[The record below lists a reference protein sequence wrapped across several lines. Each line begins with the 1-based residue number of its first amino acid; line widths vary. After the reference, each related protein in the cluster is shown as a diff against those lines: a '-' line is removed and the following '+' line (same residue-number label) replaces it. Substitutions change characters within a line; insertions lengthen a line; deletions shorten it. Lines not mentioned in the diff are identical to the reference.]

1 MFSRYL
7 IWRLIYSV
15 LKTILL
21 KKRLED
27 VGHDAKF
34 KTFKNIPTTSI
45 WNLKMDQQT
54 LLVQINQA
62 KQDLYQTKYDNAIK
76 GFIRAI
82 EISRKISPNLS
93 GIIGICHAYLA
104 VAYGKIGERQESL
117 ENITLAEAAFSNETK
132 NPSDYAKI
140 IRTIGKELQDMM
152 YFDSSIIG
160 LRLALKLARNYEGEG
175 KLDLVSII
183 SRDLG
188 FSYMKVGNHLSAA
201 KLFRISGDLED
212 DDFDAVNLYQN
223 AAYLYY
229 QENKRNK
236 ALNTLETA
244 FNKAGIIGKLE
255 IQQEIAQFQS
265 SIAYDLFRESQE
277 KESFETAM
285 AYCELCLEKLEFLGK
300 MEWIVRIRYEQAL
313 TYSQLGQRHQSLQL
327 LSELALKPPTVETEE
342 YIIKANILM
351 TIYSL
356 ESDKYGEATFYIRQI
371 SESQFKKLE
380 ETRPELT
387 QKLEAIRAYL
397 KRLERR
403 GQISTNIRFSRK
415 KLDLPLEDLLN
426 ELEPVPEDQ
435 QVSPDLKLLQ
445 APILEVTPPVAKPSH
460 TYQSPTIETLQ
471 ELFKST
477 EISQNGAVHPVTP
490 TISPK
495 TPPVETPAYIDR
507 TRLFKAHQTKGSP
520 KSIEQKRLTSI
531 TRQEQAMP
539 EYSPTIDMDSTSQTL
554 DKRTEVITRLQR
566 AGWSIRVNFT
576 DSSRRTAE
584 PDLIAEK
591 GLIRKT
597 RRLVFF
603 AEDPTDAE
611 ICSFLLQSSQ
621 DSGQKIIFLLTGDPL
636 EANISLDVKIFT
648 QIDQFF

>member
-1 MFSRYL
+1 M
-7 IWRLIYSV
+7 
-15 LKTILL
+15 LKKLL
-21 KKRLED
+21 KD

-62 KQDLYQTKYDNAIK
+62 KQDLYQTKYDDAIK
-76 GFIRAI
+76 GFVRAI
-82 EISRKISPNLS
+82 EISRRISPNLS
-93 GIIGICHAYLA
+93 GIIGICQAYLA
-104 VAYGKIGERQESL
+104 VAYGKIGERQKIL
-117 ENITLAEAAFSNETK
+117 ENITMAEAAFSNQTK

-140 IRTIGKELQDMM
+140 IRTTGKELQDMK
-152 YFDSSIIG
+152 YFDSSIIA
-160 LRLALKLARNYEGEG
+160 LRLALRLARNYEGEG

-212 DDFDAVNLYQN
+212 DESYAVSLYQN

-229 QENKRNK
+229 QEKKRNK
-236 ALNTLETA
+236 ALNILETA

-255 IQQEIAQFQS
+255 IQKEIAQFQS
-265 SIAYDLFRESQE
+265 RIAYDLF
-277 KESFETAM
+277 KESKERELLDTSL
-285 AYCELCLEKLEFLGK
+285 AYCELCLEKLEFLGN

-313 TYSQLGQRHQSLQL
+313 IYSHLGQRQKTLQL
-327 LSELALKPPTVETEE
+327 LTELALKPPTVGTEE

-356 ESDKYGEATFYIRQI
+356 ESDRYGEATFYVRQV

-380 ETRPELT
+380 KTQPELT
-387 QKLEAIRAYL
+387 QKINAIRTYL

-403 GQISTNIRFSRK
+403 GQISTRIRSSRK
-415 KLDLPLEDLLN
+415 KLDLPLEDLLH

-435 QVSPDLKLLQ
+435 PVSPNLELLQ
-445 APILEVTPPVAKPSH
+445 APILEVTPPVARTLQEH
-460 TYQSPTIETLQ
+460 QSPTIETLQ

-477 EISQNGAVHPVTP
+477 DVSRKATVHPVTP
-490 TISPK
+490 VISPK
-495 TPPVETPAYIDR
+495 TPPIETPVSVDR
-507 TRLFKAHQTKGSP
+507 TQLFKAHQTRGTS
-520 KSIEQKRLTSI
+520 KSINQNRLAAVTDQREEQSI
-531 TRQEQAMP
+531 LE
-539 EYSPTIDMDSTSQTL
+539 DSSTL
-554 DKRTEVITRLQR
+554 DKDTTSKILDKRMEVITRLQR
-566 AGWSIRVNFT
+566 AGWSMRVNFA

-621 DSGQKIIFLLTGDPL
+621 DSGQKIIFLLSGDPL